1 MILDR
6 EKALRFLKEQRK
18 LMNYMNSTLSVLSWD
33 TEVMAPEEA
42 IDYRSEVIGYL
53 SSNYH
58 QLTTDY
64 RIEQALGVLL
74 SEEDK
79 FNLYEQRLIEEFYN
93 IYYKNKY
100 VIKKGIQL
108 YERWNSKEG
117 IKIIKTLHFE
127 EMRFQKYAEQVIEYL
142 ERDGV

>member
-18 LMNYMNSTLSVLSWD
+18 LMNYMNSTLSVVSWD

-93 IYYKNKY
+93 IYH
-100 VIKKGIQL
+100 Q
-108 YERWNSKEG
+108 
-117 IKIIKTLHFE
+117 TLVSCLQ
-127 EMRFQKYAEQVIEYL
+127 FQN
-142 ERDGV
+142 R